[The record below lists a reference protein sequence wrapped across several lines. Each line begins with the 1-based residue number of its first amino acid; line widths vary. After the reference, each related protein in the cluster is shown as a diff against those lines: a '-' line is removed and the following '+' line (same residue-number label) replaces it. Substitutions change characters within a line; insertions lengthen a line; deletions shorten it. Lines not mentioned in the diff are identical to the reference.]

1 MHFPG
6 RFDVLIDYQEILR
19 YLRHIKEFWSY
30 LLQQDNTAME
40 RVDQATVKALELT
53 APWASTVDAQI
64 LRGKVLGGEVFCTF
78 NQRER
83 EEIWIRLQSFKGLV
97 PSLYGFFE
105 DVKVLE
111 AWANC
116 LKWVIRL
123 GPRDTVSTALKK
135 IYTDTNQDTGS
146 ALVQKTE
153 TTFMPVPAN
162 LTYRMGLGC
171 RQLQAFAM
179 RYHREIPKKP
189 SGKNLL
195 ARPMAIVDTTK
206 LREMAD
212 LANRLW
218 FESSDIVALKQYS
231 NSTDSTAVIEN
242 NRPILVT
249 AGPGETRE
257 QRCGMPH
264 IQSYK
269 DDRQFLFLTHL
280 HDDRDEQSEGITSFF
295 RLRSVYLNFYGMPSH
310 ALRTIDHSSSQQH
323 LTPVTEEAVYQASHI
338 SPSAYSPTQSQIREP
353 EHMNVDVEEDE
364 RQQTEDTVMHEGEG
378 EEQRPSLQ
386 VQGVLAQETI
396 IQEQQRQKLLFDA
409 STLKRQTQEQEHYR
423 QNLLRDA
430 SALREQEQKQ
440 EQQRQKLL
448 FDTSTLE
455 KQEQEQEQEQYRQK
469 LTRDANAFKEQE
481 QEQEQ
486 QSQKLLFDVSTLEK
500 QEQEQEQEQRS
511 QKLLCDVSTLE
522 KQEQEQ
528 EQYLQKLAGDAS
540 ALREQ
545 EQEQERRRQKRI
557 SDASTLK
564 EQEQQQEQMYQK
576 LTVEANVL
584 REQEQGR
591 EEQRQNLATEESK
604 LINWKQKQ
612 EEQRQT
618 LATVANE
625 LVNQEQRQEEQ
636 RKNLAEY
643 ASDLKN
649 QTLRHN
655 EQRQKLTANISELNK
670 QEKRQKKLKRDK
682 LRQKRELKSVEQKVL
697 GSKQNKPEAIQ
708 EREEPDIEKL
718 QRQGQDGLT
727 DLKSSPSLEPEH
739 EGVSDQITY
748 EVRAKNYSIDA
759 VQKGGTQV
767 GVSAPKGENS
777 SAKDHGLQQDGTQE
791 DGAQEQVQEGR
802 QNEEAKEDRLYK
814 AEAQENEANEIRAE
828 ERGREHRV
836 QEDGQEDEAHEAGA
850 RNDMAQGG
858 TQADGA
864 QEAGQEDKAH
874 KNGQD
879 GGAYEYQAS
888 KRRAVTEESEDGGAL
903 RAQQVREGR
912 KPVEKGKY
920 QRLNRFRPL
929 SHDMNSEGDT
939 SMDGTEEGDT
949 TPMPRK
955 KPQTL
960 RRQQRQDQQTQQRAK
975 NATAAAATGNTNG
988 STRLTSDFTFEA
1000 QQASSQG
1007 T

>member
-1 MHFPG
+1 MHSLS
-6 RFDVLIDYQEILR
+6 RFGVLIDYQEILR

-30 LLQQDNTAME
+30 LLQQDKTAME
-40 RVDQATVKALELT
+40 RVDQVTVKELELT

-105 DVKVLE
+105 DIKLLE

-116 LKWVIRL
+116 LKRLIRL

-135 IYTDTNQDTGS
+135 IYTGTNGS
-146 ALVQKTE
+146 ALVQGTE
-153 TTFMPVPAN
+153 TTFMPVPAK
-162 LTYRMGLGC
+162 LDLGC

-212 LANRLW
+212 LANRLG
-218 FESSDIVALKQYS
+218 FESSDIIALKQYP
-231 NSTDSTAVIEN
+231 NSADSTAVIEN
-242 NRPILVT
+242 NGPILVT

-264 IQSYK
+264 IQSYI
-269 DDRQFLFLTHL
+269 DDRKFLFLTHL

-323 LTPVTEEAVYQASHI
+323 LTPVTGEAVYQASHI
-338 SPSAYSPTQSQIREP
+338 SSSAYSPTQSQIREP
-353 EHMNVDVEEDE
+353 EHMDVDVKEDE
-364 RQQTEDTVMHEGEG
+364 RKQTEDTVMHEGEG
-378 EEQRPSLQ
+378 EEQRFSLQ
-386 VQGVLAQETI
+386 VQGVLAQEII

-409 STLKRQTQEQEHYR
+409 STLKQQIQEQKDYR

-448 FDTSTLE
+448 SDTSTLE
-455 KQEQEQEQEQYRQK
+455 KQEQEQEQYRQK
-469 LTRDANAFKEQE
+469 LARDANAFKEQE

-486 QSQKLLFDVSTLEK
+486 QRQKLLSDVSTLEKQEQECRQKLAWYAGTLRKQEQEQEQQSQKLLSDVSTLEK
-500 QEQEQEQEQRS
+500 QEQEQEQEQQS

-528 EQYLQKLAGDAS
+528 EQYRQKLAGAAS

-545 EQEQERRRQKRI
+545 EQEQECRRQKLI

-618 LATVANE
+618 LAAHASELNRQEQKQEERRQALAAVADE

-643 ASDLKN
+643 ASDLK
-649 QTLRHN
+649 
-655 EQRQKLTANISELNK
+655 
-670 QEKRQKKLKRDK
+670 
-682 LRQKRELKSVEQKVL
+682 
-697 GSKQNKPEAIQ
+697 
-708 EREEPDIEKL
+708 
-718 QRQGQDGLT
+718 
-727 DLKSSPSLEPEH
+727 SSPPLELEH
-739 EGVSDQITY
+739 GGVYADQITY
-748 EVRAKNYSIDA
+748 EVRAKDYSIDA

-767 GVSAPKGENS
+767 RVSAPKGENS
-777 SAKDHGLQQDGTQE
+777 PAQDHGPQQ
-791 DGAQEQVQEGR
+791 DGAQEQVQEDR

-814 AEAQENEANEIRAE
+814 AEAQENGANEIRAE
-828 ERGREHRV
+828 ERGQEHRV
-836 QEDGQEDEAHEAGA
+836 QEDGQADGAHEGETREGGANEGGAHEAGA

-858 TQADGA
+858 SQTDGA

-874 KNGQD
+874 KDRQD
-879 GGAYEYQAS
+879 GGAYEYRAS
-888 KRRAVTEESEDGGAL
+888 KRRVVTEESEDGGAL

-929 SHDMNSEGDT
+929 SHDMNWEGGT
-939 SMDGTEEGDT
+939 SMDGTGEGDT

-988 STRLTSDFTFEA
+988 STGLTSDFTFEA
-1000 QQASSQG
+1000 QQAPSRG

>member
-1 MHFPG
+1 MHSLS
-6 RFDVLIDYQEILR
+6 RFGVLIDYQEILR

-30 LLQQDNTAME
+30 LLQQDKTAME
-40 RVDQATVKALELT
+40 RVDQVTVKALELT

-105 DVKVLE
+105 DIKLLE

-116 LKWVIRL
+116 LKRLIRL

-135 IYTDTNQDTGS
+135 IYTGTNGS
-146 ALVQKTE
+146 ALVQGTE
-153 TTFMPVPAN
+153 TTFMPVPAK
-162 LTYRMGLGC
+162 LDLGC

-212 LANRLW
+212 LANWLG
-218 FESSDIVALKQYS
+218 FQSSDIIALKQYP
-231 NSTDSTAVIEN
+231 NSAESTAVIEI

-264 IQSYK
+264 NQSYE
-269 DDRQFLFLTHL
+269 DDRKFLFLTYL

-310 ALRTIDHSSSQQH
+310 AIRTIDRSSSQQH
-323 LTPVTEEAVYQASHI
+323 LTPVTGEAVYQASHI
-338 SPSAYSPTQSQIREP
+338 SSSAFSSTQSQIREP
-353 EHMNVDVEEDE
+353 EHMDIDVKEDE
-364 RQQTEDTVMHEGEG
+364 CKQTEDTVMHDKGR
-378 EEQRPSLQ
+378 EEQRFSLQ
-386 VQGVLAQETI
+386 VQGVLAQKFI
-396 IQEQQRQKLLFDA
+396 IQEQQRQKLLSDA
-409 STLKRQTQEQEHYR
+409 STLKQQTQEQKDYR

-448 FDTSTLE
+448 SDTSTLE
-455 KQEQEQEQEQYRQK
+455 KQEQEQEQYRQK
-469 LTRDANAFKEQE
+469 LARDANAFIEQEQEQEQQRQKLLSDVSTLEKKEQECRQKLAWYADTLRKQE

-486 QSQKLLFDVSTLEK
+486 QSQKLLSE
-500 QEQEQEQEQRS
+500 
-511 QKLLCDVSTLE
+511 VSTLE

-528 EQYLQKLAGDAS
+528 EQYRQKLAEAAS

-545 EQEQERRRQKRI
+545 EQEQECRRQKLI

-564 EQEQQQEQMYQK
+564 EQEQQQERMYQK

-591 EEQRQNLATEESK
+591 EEQRQTLATHASELNRQE
-604 LINWKQKQ
+604 QKQ
-612 EEQRQT
+612 GERRQA
-618 LATVANE
+618 LATVADE

-649 QTLRHN
+649 QTLRQN
-655 EQRQKLTANISELNK
+655 EQLQTLTENKCQKEL
-670 QEKRQKKLKRDK
+670 KRNKLK
-682 LRQKRELKSVEQKVL
+682 QKREHVEQKVL
-697 GSKQNKPEAIQ
+697 GSKQDKPGAIQ
-708 EREEPDIEKL
+708 EREEPDIDEL
-718 QRQGQDGLT
+718 QRQG
-727 DLKSSPSLEPEH
+727 LKSSPSLELEH
-739 EGVSDQITY
+739 GGVYADPNTY
-748 EVRAKNYSIDA
+748 EVRAKNFSIDA

-767 GVSAPKGENS
+767 SVSAPKV
-777 SAKDHGLQQDGTQE
+777 KI
-791 DGAQEQVQEGR
+791 AQHKIM
-802 QNEEAKEDRLYK
+802 NHDRMK
-814 AEAQENEANEIRAE
+814 R
-828 ERGREHRV
+828 
-836 QEDGQEDEAHEAGA
+836 
-850 RNDMAQGG
+850 
-858 TQADGA
+858 
-864 QEAGQEDKAH
+864 
-874 KNGQD
+874 KNR
-879 GGAYEYQAS
+879 S
-888 KRRAVTEESEDGGAL
+888 KRIGKT
-903 RAQQVREGR
+903 R
-912 KPVEKGKY
+912 KPKRIGY
-920 QRLNRFRPL
+920 IRL
-929 SHDMNSEGDT
+929 
-939 SMDGTEEGDT
+939 
-949 TPMPRK
+949 
-955 KPQTL
+955 
-960 RRQQRQDQQTQQRAK
+960 
-975 NATAAAATGNTNG
+975 
-988 STRLTSDFTFEA
+988 RLKRMKLMK
-1000 QQASSQG
+1000 
-1007 T
+1007 